1 MELKLRDGDYVPD
14 GIGGLCR
21 VDGSGALLQRTL
33 FKLTARRGMF
43 PFLEKLGSRLW
54 QLGEVPP
61 GRRQSAAAQYVA
73 EALAEEPVTVED
85 VTVGPG
91 RDGSAAVTAR
101 LRYEG
106 ESLPVTVEVLP

>member
-73 EALAEEPVTVED
+73 EALEGEALTVE
-85 VTVGPG
+85 
-91 RDGSAAVTAR
+91 SAELEPRGQGVVALKVNCVWQ
-101 LRYEG
+101 G
-106 ESLPVTVEVLP
+106 KPLPVTVEIV

>member
-21 VDGSGALLQRTL
+21 VDGNGALLQRTL

-61 GRRQSAAAQYVA
+61 GRRQSAAAQ
-73 EALAEEPVTVED
+73 
-85 VTVGPG
+85 
-91 RDGSAAVTAR
+91 
-101 LRYEG
+101 
-106 ESLPVTVEVLP
+106 